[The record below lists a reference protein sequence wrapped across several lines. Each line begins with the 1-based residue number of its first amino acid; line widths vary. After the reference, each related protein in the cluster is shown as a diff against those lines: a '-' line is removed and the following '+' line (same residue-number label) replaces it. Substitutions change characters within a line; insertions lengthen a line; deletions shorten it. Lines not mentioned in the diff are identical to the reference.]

1 MSLDMQDG
9 RTANPL
15 DMNFAG
21 WGNTET
27 INDLRPSLSS
37 NVKFLDH
44 EKKHFL
50 SERLATAICGND
62 ITSSCLYV
70 SALAIAVSGIY
81 APIALLLVSL
91 TLYLFRK
98 IYSEVGS
105 ALPMNG
111 GTYTLLLNTT
121 SKKIAAAGACLTILS
136 YIATAVISAN
146 EAIHYLAPLV
156 PGINVGIGTILLL
169 FVFAI
174 LAIYGVGE
182 SARVALG
189 IFIIH
194 LSTIA
199 FLILFG
205 SWSFIANFS
214 STLTNLSQSLPVDP
228 WYWAVI
234 KGYFVALLGISGFES
249 SANYIEEQKPG
260 VFDKTLK
267 NMWLAVTIINP
278 TICILALGIL
288 PMSTILN
295 DKTNLLA
302 RLGSESSFSWFGYWI
317 GINAFLVLSGAVLTS
332 FVGVTGLAK
341 RMALDRCLP
350 FFLLKENKWKKT
362 NHWIILGFFVICVSI
377 FIMTSGEIESLAG
390 VYTLSFLSVM
400 FLFAV
405 GNALLKVKRAK
416 LPRAVRAHWGAVIT
430 GAGLVLFGLIGNLF
444 LNAEGARIFLGY
456 YMVVAGVVLLIML
469 RTTILKFLAL
479 SIEHSVGLLP
489 GTKTILNATLY
500 KWTDLISSVQIVYFA
515 KGDNLSTLN
524 QAAQYVLQNEQ
535 SRSLKIVHV
544 YSEKDKIPPSIWYQ
558 ARVIDEI
565 YPSLRVDLVLVNGRF
580 SPELVD
586 AFSKRFGIQKNQMFI
601 GTPGD
606 NFPHKI
612 ESLGGVRVVI

>member
-1 MSLDMQDG
+1 MD
-9 RTANPL
+9 
-15 DMNFAG
+15 FAG
-21 WGNTET
+21 WGDTED
-27 INDLRPSLSS
+27 IESIEPSQSS
-37 NVKFLDH
+37 DVALLDH

-50 SERLATAICGND
+50 GEWLATAICGND

-70 SALAIAVSGIY
+70 SALTIAVSGIY
-81 APIALLLVSL
+81 APLALLMVSM

-121 SKKIAAAGACLTILS
+121 SKKWAAAAACLTILS

-146 EAIHYLAPLV
+146 EAIHYLKPIIPSL
-156 PGINVGIGTILLL
+156 PVGLCTVLLL
-169 FVFAI
+169 FTFAI
-174 LAIYGVGE
+174 LSIYGVGE

-189 IFIIH
+189 IFIVHIT
-194 LSTIA
+194 TISV
-199 FLILFG
+199 LLLFG
-205 SWSFIANFS
+205 LWSFLTSFS
-214 STLTNLSQSLPVDP
+214 VTLENLTHNLPASP
-228 WYWAVI
+228 WYFSLS
-234 KGYFVALLGISGFES
+234 KGYLVALLGISGFES
-249 SANYIEEQKPG
+249 SANYIEEQRPG
-260 VFDKTLK
+260 VFEKTLK
-267 NMWLAVTIINP
+267 NMWIAVTVINP
-278 TICILALGIL
+278 AICVLALGLL
-288 PMSTILN
+288 PMSTIIN

-302 RLGSESSFSWFGYWI
+302 RMGAESGFAWFGYWV

-350 FFLLKENKWKKT
+350 FFLLRENKKRKT

-377 FIMTSGEIESLAG
+377 FVLTSGDIDSLAS

-405 GNALLKVKRAK
+405 GNALLKVRRAK
-416 LPRAVRAHWGAVIT
+416 LPRSSRAHWGVVIA
-430 GAGLVLFGLIGNLF
+430 GAGFVFLGLVGNFF
-444 LNAEGARIFLGY
+444 LSVDGARIFLGY
-456 YMVVAGVVLLIML
+456 YAVTFGAVLLILM
-469 RTTILKFLAL
+469 RTTILKFLL
-479 SIEHSVGLLP
+479 SSIQHSVGLLP
-489 GTKTILNATLY
+489 GTKDKLSKALQ
-500 KWTDLISSVQIVYFA
+500 KWVDRINSIQTVYFT

-524 QAAQYVLQNEQ
+524 RAAQYVLLNEQ
-535 SRSLKIVHV
+535 SKRLKIVHI
-544 YSEKDKIPPSIWYQ
+544 YSDKENIPASIYYQ

-565 YPSLRVDLVLVNGRF
+565 YPNLRVDLVLAKGIF

-586 AFSKRFGIQKNQMFI
+586 ALSKKFGIQKNQMFI
-601 GTPGD
+601 GTPGN